1 MDELLNVSVHAIS
14 TENRNYFSG
23 IRIQMLLSSG
33 EEGGSTT
40 SIEQPQSNEFPVTS
54 TE

>member
-1 MDELLNVSVHAIS
+1 MDELLNVSVHSIS

-33 EEGGSTT
+33 EAGGSTT